1 MRLFV
6 LLIAIFAIVI
16 AATPAD
22 QSLAAGAANRAQPV
36 VYQGY
41 GFDACT
47 APSLS
52 ALSAWTV
59 SPYRALGIYVGGVN
73 RACGNGNLSASWVA
87 GATGGGWSLLPLY
100 VGLQAPCVGQA
111 GLKKIAAAL
120 ATVQGADAA
129 SDAVTRAA
137 ALGLQPG
144 TPIYFD
150 MEAYKTNDP
159 LCSLVVEDFIAAW
172 VTGLHASGYVA
183 GVYGSAAST
192 IRDVAL
198 LPPGETVD
206 AVWIAN
212 WNGKQSVFGDPYVAD
227 SLWANHQRLHQY
239 RGGHLETYGGVT
251 INIDSSIVDAPVAGP
266 GGIGPATPPSPPPP
280 AAPAPTPIPAPT
292 PAAGTASSPDGVA
305 TVDWPANAFGTA
317 AAVTLTT
324 TTLPKK
330 TQGFAAGSS
339 IAKLDARAATG
350 AAIARFNT
358 ALVLRFGP
366 LAPGL
371 VPAYS
376 PDGITWAP
384 LARTKSISLP
394 TGSDNRYSQ
403 ATDGSITITT
413 IVPGSFGLLL
423 DTARPSR
430 PTVTARLSRG
440 GLQLRWQPAT
450 DNSNAIAGYQL
461 TFGGKPILILAGT
474 ATHATI
480 TNFHTNRHQRLPRRG
495 RRLRRQPKRRL
506 ESNRHHTKTPTHDP
520 RQGRTEMGL
529 AARRVAIQRQA
540 RHTTPYA
547 GTRPSLVLDAGP
559 AGSNSHTSSEAEPAK
574 EKLRQHLGHL
584 QIVAVDGSRRAVVLF
599 ARRAG
604 RNRGARHQAYTSN
617 GPTGVRSSMFLEHGR
632 PDPG

>member
-16 AATPAD
+16 AATQAD

-47 APSLS
+47 APALS

-73 RACGNGNLSASWVA
+73 RACGNGNLSASWVG
-87 GATGGGWSLLPLY
+87 GATGDGWSLLPLY

-111 GLKKIAAAL
+111 GLNKIAAAL

-137 ALGLQPG
+137 SLGLQPG

-172 VTGLHASGYVA
+172 VTGLHAGGYVA

-266 GGIGPATPPSPPPP
+266 GGIGPATPPSPAPP
-280 AAPAPTPIPAPT
+280 AAPAPAPTPTPT
-292 PAAGTASSPDGVA
+292 PAAGTASSPDGAV

-324 TTLPKK
+324 TTLLEK

-339 IAKLDARAATG
+339 IAKLDVRAATG

-358 ALVLRFGP
+358 ALVLRLGP

-376 PDGITWAP
+376 PDGVTWVP
-384 LARTKSISLP
+384 LARTKSIGLP
-394 TGSDNRYSQ
+394 IGSDNRYSQ

-480 TNFHTNRHQRLPRRG
+480 TNFHTTGTSVFRVVAADSAANQSVASKAIVITRRPRPTIPVKAV
-495 RRLRRQPKRRL
+495 PKWAW
-506 ESNRHHTKTPTHDP
+506 
-520 RQGRTEMGL
+520 QL
-529 AARRVAIQRQA
+529 AAWQSKGK
-540 RHTTPYA
+540 H
-547 GTRPSLVLDAGP
+547 GTRPRTP
-559 AGSNSHTSSEAEPAK
+559 APVPAWYWTWASW
-574 EKLRQHLGHL
+574 EQQPYKLR
-584 QIVAVDGSRRAVVLF
+584 S
-599 ARRAG
+599 
-604 RNRGARHQAYTSN
+604 
-617 GPTGVRSSMFLEHGR
+617 
-632 PDPG
+632 